1 MSEVVVPLH
10 GGVRV
15 DDQVPEQLH
24 PDDGVHEEEHSH
36 QHAHVRQRL
45 QLQTIVNRYNQIV
58 MIIVILKAIENGEKI
73 STQIST

>member
-24 PDDGVHEEEHSH
+24 PDDCVHEEEHSH

-45 QLQTIVNRYNQIV
+45 QVQTIVKIEVIFIV
-58 MIIVILKAIENGEKI
+58 
-73 STQIST
+73 

>member
-45 QLQTIVNRYNQIV
+45 QLQTSVKIEVTE
-58 MIIVILKAIENGEKI
+58 VIQFNHSLR
-73 STQIST
+73 S

>member
-15 DDQVPEQLH
+15 YHQVPEQLH
-24 PDDGVHEEEHSH
+24 PDDGVHEEEHPH

-45 QLQTIVNRYNQIV
+45 HVQDR
-58 MIIVILKAIENGEKI
+58 
-73 STQIST
+73 

>member
-24 PDDGVHEEEHSH
+24 PDDCVHEEEHSH
-36 QHAHVRQRL
+36 QHAHVGQRL
-45 QLQTIVNRYNQIV
+45 QLQTIV
-58 MIIVILKAIENGEKI
+58 KI
-73 STQIST
+73 DRIFR